1 MRRSMIILASALLLA
16 AASAVFAGEASGA
29 AASSSA
35 PVAFDRGSLRQL
47 VAEISREHG
56 LDPALIDALVRVE
69 SGYNPVAVSRKG
81 ARGLMQ
87 LMPATAARLKV
98 GDVFDPEQNVRGG
111 VREFARLVDQYAG
124 SLPLA
129 LAAYNA
135 GEGAVAIHRGIPPF
149 AETREYVRRIL
160 TMYTGRPYVLPGSRL
175 ARPVRMLRDPGSGQT
190 VITNVGSSVAVST
203 AASTGRAAVL
213 GGGFGQTGD

>member
-1 MRRSMIILASALLLA
+1 MTILVSALLLA
-16 AASAVFAGEASGA
+16 AASAVTAGEASGVS
-29 AASSSA
+29 ASSSA

-47 VAEISREHG
+47 VAEVSREHG

-69 SGYNPVAVSRKG
+69 SDYNPVAVSRKG

-87 LMPATAARLKV
+87 LMPATAARLNV
-98 GDVFDPEQNVRGG
+98 ADVFDPEQNVRGG

-149 AETREYVRRIL
+149 TETRDYVRRIL

-190 VITNVGSSVAVST
+190 VITNVGSSAAASAV
-203 AASTGRAAVL
+203 ASTGRAAVL